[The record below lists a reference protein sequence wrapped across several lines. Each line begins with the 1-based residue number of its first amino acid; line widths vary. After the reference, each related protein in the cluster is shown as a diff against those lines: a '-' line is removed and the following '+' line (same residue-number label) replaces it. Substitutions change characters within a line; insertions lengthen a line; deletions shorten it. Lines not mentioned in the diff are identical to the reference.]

1 MIDET
6 RLRTAWL
13 LGENGMER
21 LAKAH
26 VAVFGLGGVGGAAV
40 EALARAGVGRLTLF
54 DHDRVEESNLNRQII
69 ATRDTVGMAKVQA
82 ARLRVETV
90 SRVTQVTEMPVFYTP
105 ENAGVYPLE
114 DYDYIL
120 DAIDTVSSKLELICR
135 AQAAGVPIV
144 SSMGTGNKLDP
155 SRLEVADI
163 YETSVCPLARVM
175 RRELRRRGVE
185 RLQVVYSREE
195 PRAPQAPS
203 PVSGGKMPPGSV
215 SFVPPV
221 AGMIMAGVAVRHL
234 AGVECALFWYIHWS
248 DAK

>member
-54 DHDRVEESNLNRQII
+54 DHDRVSESNLNRQII

-234 AGVECALFWYIHWS
+234 AGVE
-248 DAK
+248 

>member
-40 EALARAGVGRLTLF
+40 EALARAGVGMLTLF
-54 DHDRVEESNLNRQII
+54 DHDRVSESNLNRQII

-82 ARLRVETV
+82 ARLRVEAV

-195 PRAPQAPS
+195 PRTPQAPS
-203 PVSGGKMPPGSV
+203 PVSGGKTPPGSV

-234 AGVECALFWYIHWS
+234 AGVE
-248 DAK
+248 